1 MTRVSVVFTE
11 HEECGALTVSALLAV
26 LEKVDPEVIF
36 LECPPEAFS
45 GWFDHTHHRL
55 ERTAVAR
62 FRETHSVDLVP
73 VDLPTPDSDFFADF
87 RELIE
92 RVARV
97 GPEFD
102 RLASWHRQHV
112 EAHGLAYL
120 NSAHCSDLRSKRHE
134 AMLAAIAGLADPRL
148 APSYESWLRTNRL
161 RDAEMVANIR
171 EHCRLSPRGQ
181 AALLVGAAHRQSII
195 ELTSPEPE
203 GDSSQVQWD
212 FGGFLSRSAARDS
225 DFSSRRGRGHR
236 S

>member
-11 HEECGALTVSALLAV
+11 HAECGALTVAALLVV
-26 LEKVDPEVIF
+26 LERIDPEVIF
-36 LECPPEAFS
+36 LECPPKAFA
-45 GWFDHTHHRL
+45 GWFDHTYHRL

-73 VDLPTPDSDFFADF
+73 VDLPTPDADFFEDF

-102 RLASWHRQHV
+102 RLASWHRQYV

-120 NSAHCSDLRSKRHE
+120 NSAHCSDLSSKRQE
-134 AMLAAIAGLADPRL
+134 ETLAAIAELGDPRL
-148 APSYESWLRTNRL
+148 AESHESWLRTNKL

-171 EHCRLSPRGQ
+171 KYCRQAPREHGV
-181 AALLVGAAHRQSII
+181 LLVGAGHRPSIL
-195 ELTSPEPE
+195 ELTSTEPG
-203 GDSSQVQWD
+203 GDSSQVEWD
-212 FGGFLSRSAARDS
+212 FGGFLAHSTAHDASARSAEERM
-225 DFSSRRGRGHR
+225 F
-236 S
+236 